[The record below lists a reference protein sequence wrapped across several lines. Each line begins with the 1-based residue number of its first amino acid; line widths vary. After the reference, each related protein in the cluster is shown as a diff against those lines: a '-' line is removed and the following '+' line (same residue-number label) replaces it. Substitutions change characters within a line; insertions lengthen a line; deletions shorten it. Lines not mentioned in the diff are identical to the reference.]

1 VKEKK
6 EEKTHIRVLVFTS
19 YDLLSSNLISLRIQP
34 LLEVLFFNGELSKKA
49 KRSEIKF
56 QVWLVNGEQESLSTA
71 TSKTWY

>member
-19 YDLLSSNLISLRIQP
+19 YDLLSSNLISLKIQP
-34 LLEVLFFNGELSKKA
+34 LLEVLFFNSELSKKA